1 MTMTTSILAAAGSS
15 IGLPFIPQWYELR
28 PFAADLWLIATIIA
42 ILLTP
47 FFTGNRS
54 NVPCAIVA
62 LVGLALAFVAQ
73 LVVGVNEDVVGY
85 HFRDLLVADHFA
97 AMWKLMLLL
106 FVMGIVL
113 MWFTTTGHA
122 MHEGDGPEFFALLIG
137 ATLGMSLMASTSNL
151 LMLFMAVELASL
163 PSYVLAGFRKTHRIG
178 AEASLKY
185 VLFGAATSAI
195 MVYGLSMLY
204 GLYGTLKVEELARH
218 MTLAPGGS
226 ALLAVAIFGLIVGIG
241 FKISAVPF
249 HFWCPDVFEG
259 AGIDVAAFLS
269 VASKGAALVLL
280 LRVLMLMADAL
291 GYQNAPGVSLTGI
304 AIVIGILGAITAT
317 VGNTAAFVQTN
328 IKRLLAYSSIA
339 HAGYMLC
346 ALSLLVQHRSPL
358 VGEAANGVIPVEA
371 AQALLLYLAVYL
383 FMNLG
388 AFTVAGVV
396 AKQAGTELVEDY
408 AGLGRRSPVLGA
420 AMAAFMFSL
429 VGLPPFAGFVA
440 KLNVMWV
447 LADNGGW
454 WWWLVAVIG
463 VNTIFSLYY
472 YLRIVKVM
480 YLDPAKEGSREV
492 TVASNPL
499 GAGLAAA
506 CAVILVLMLVGFGP
520 MDTLTTAYGKLHL
533 QPAIAA
539 KPQAAPAAP
548 TTAPTTQTAMND

>member
-1 MTMTTSILAAAGSS
+1 MTQTMCSILAVAPS
-15 IGLPFIPQWYELR
+15 IGLPFIPQWIELR
-28 PFAADLWLIATIIA
+28 PFVADLWLIVTIVA
-42 ILLTP
+42 VLLTP
-47 FFTGNRS
+47 FFTGARS

-62 LVGLALAFVAQ
+62 LAGLAVAFLAQ
-73 LVVGVNEDVVGY
+73 LVVGVGPDVVGY
-85 HFRDLLVADHFA
+85 HFRGLLVADHVA
-97 AMWKLMLLL
+97 VMWKLMLLL
-106 FVMGIVL
+106 FVMGVIL
-113 MWFTTTGHA
+113 LWFTTTA
-122 MHEGDGPEFFALLIG
+122 YDMHEGDGPEFFALLLG

-163 PSYVLAGFRKTHRIG
+163 PSYVLAGFRKTHRVG

-204 GLYGTLKVEELARH
+204 GLYGTLKVEELAGA
-218 MTLAPGGS
+218 MTQTSTGS

-280 LRVLMLMADAL
+280 LRVLMLIAEAL
-291 GYQNAPGVSLTGI
+291 GYHNVPGVSLTGI
-304 AIVIGILGAITAT
+304 AVVVGILGAVTAT
-317 VGNTAAFVQTN
+317 VGNTAAFLQTN
-328 IKRLLAYSSIA
+328 IKRLLAYSSIG

-346 ALSLLVQHRSPL
+346 ALSLLVKHDPSFDPA
-358 VGEAANGVIPVEA
+358 GSA

-396 AKQAGTELVEDY
+396 AKQSGSELIEDY

-420 AMAAFMFSL
+420 AMSAFMFSL
-429 VGLPPFAGFVA
+429 VGLPPFAGFIA
-440 KLNVMWV
+440 KLNVMYV
-447 LADNGGW
+447 LGDNGGW
-454 WWWLVAVIG
+454 WWALVAVIG
-463 VNTIFSLYY
+463 INTIFSLYY
-472 YLRIVKVM
+472 YLRVVKVM
-480 YLDPAKEGSREV
+480 YLDAPKEGSREV

-499 GAGLAAA
+499 GAGLASA
-506 CAVILVLMLVGFGP
+506 CAVVLVLMLIGFGP
-520 MDTLTTAYGKLHL
+520 MDTLTRAYGRLHL
-533 QPAIAA
+533 SIA
-539 KPQAAPAAP
+539 KPQAAPAA
-548 TTAPTTQTAMND
+548 APTTQTAMGAERVESGG